1 MKEFAQIMSV
11 DGLKR
16 NLESWIYPVS
26 KIMSRIAS
34 VTLVLMMLLTVT
46 DVFLRK
52 VFSHSILG
60 TVEVTEFLLVIV
72 IFFTLAD
79 TEILNGH
86 VKVDLVMS
94 RFGVRAQAV
103 VDMITQFICFLLCVI
118 ITWSTL
124 IYSEQMRVSGEVS
137 QDLWLPV
144 YPFIYIVVAGCAIFS
159 FSLLI
164 KFLIALTKVVKS

>member
-1 MKEFAQIMSV
+1 MSV
-11 DGLKR
+11 NGLKR
-16 NLESWIYPVS
+16 NLESWIHPIS
-26 KIMSRIAS
+26 KIMSNVAS
-34 VTLVLMMLLTVT
+34 VTLVVMMLLTVT

-60 TVEVTEFLLVIV
+60 TVEITEFLLVIV

-94 RFGVRAQAV
+94 RFGARAQAA
-103 VDMITQFICFLLCVI
+103 VDMITQLICFFLCVI
-118 ITWSTL
+118 FTWSTL
-124 IYSEQMRVSGEVS
+124 IYSEQMRASGEVS

-144 YPFIYIVVAGCAIFS
+144 FPFIYIVAAGCIIFA

-164 KFLIALTKVVKS
+164 KFLMALTKVVKS

>member
-1 MKEFAQIMSV
+1 MFVEV
-11 DGLKR
+11 LKR
-16 NLESWIYPVS
+16 KLEVWIYPVT

-34 VTLVLMMLLTVT
+34 VTLVIMMLLTVT

-52 VFSHSILG
+52 VFSYSILG

-72 IFFTLAD
+72 VFFALAD
-79 TEILNGH
+79 TEVLNGH

-94 RFGVRAQAV
+94 RFGERAQGM
-103 VDMITQFICFLLCVI
+103 VDLITQFICFLLCVI
-118 ITWSTL
+118 FAWSTL

-144 YPFIYIVVAGCAIFS
+144 YPFIYFVVAGCAIFALT
-159 FSLLI
+159 LLI

>member
-1 MKEFAQIMSV
+1 MDE
-11 DGLKR
+11 LKR
-16 NLESWIYPVS
+16 RFEAWIHPVA

-34 VTLVLMMLLTVT
+34 LTLIIMMLLTVT

-72 IFFTLAD
+72 VFFALAD
-79 TEILNGH
+79 TEVLNGH

-94 RFGVRAQAV
+94 RFGERAQGVA
-103 VDMITQFICFLLCVI
+103 DMITQLICFLLCVI
-118 ITWSTL
+118 IAGSTL

-137 QDLWLPV
+137 QDLWLPI
-144 YPFIYIVVAGCAIFS
+144 YPFIYIVVAGCIIFA
-159 FSLLI
+159 FTLLI
-164 KFLIALTKVVKS
+164 KFIIALTKVVQS